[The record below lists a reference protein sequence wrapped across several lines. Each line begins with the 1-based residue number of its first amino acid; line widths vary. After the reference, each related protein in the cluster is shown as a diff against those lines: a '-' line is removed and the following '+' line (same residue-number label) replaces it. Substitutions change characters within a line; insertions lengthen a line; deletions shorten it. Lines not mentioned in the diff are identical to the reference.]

1 MPMRAFLLLLLLLS
15 LLALLFARG
24 WRPPDRFNPW
34 AALDLRAAPDVWVR
48 YKLARLADDPAQCRA
63 ALTRAGADFSVLPD
77 RQDSRACGWTDAVRL
92 RGTGVARLQRPAIVS
107 CPLAASLVLF
117 DGQVLQ
123 PAARRQ
129 WGQPVRQIEHFG
141 SYACRN
147 LYHRSQAPRSTH
159 ASAAAIDL
167 SGFRLADGRRIQ
179 IASDWPRADRAA
191 VFLHDVHTEGCAV
204 TGMLLGPDYNLAHR
218 DHFHLQQRGWGY
230 CR

>member
-1 MPMRAFLLLLLLLS
+1 MRAVLLLLLLLS
-15 LLALLFARG
+15 LLALLFAHG

-34 AALDLRAAPDVWVR
+34 AELDLRATPDVWVR
-48 YKLARLADDPAQCRA
+48 YKLARLGNDPAQCRA
-63 ALTRAGADFSVLPD
+63 ALAKAGAQFSALPD
-77 RQDSRACGWTDAVRL
+77 RHEAGACGWTDAVRL
-92 RGTGVARLQRPAIVS
+92 RATGAARLQRPVIVS

-123 PAARRQ
+123 PAARRE
-129 WGQPVRQIEHFG
+129 WGQPVRQIDHLG

-147 LYHRSQAPRSTH
+147 VNHRAQAPRSAH
-159 ASAAAIDL
+159 ASAAAIDI
-167 SGFRLADGRRIQ
+167 SGFRLADGRRIP
-179 IASDWPRADRAA
+179 IADDWPRADAA
-191 VFLHDVHTEGCAV
+191 SDFLRHVHAEGCAV